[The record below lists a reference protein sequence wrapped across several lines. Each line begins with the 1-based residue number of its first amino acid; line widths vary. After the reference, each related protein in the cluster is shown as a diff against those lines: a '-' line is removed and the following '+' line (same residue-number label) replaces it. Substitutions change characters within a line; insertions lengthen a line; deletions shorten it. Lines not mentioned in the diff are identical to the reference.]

1 ERQHNG
7 ADLCDREKCREGLWH
22 IGKIKADDVAPL
34 AAYRAKAVCQRI
46 HFLGEALV
54 GPCLRAAVFL
64 FIEDGVGVPD
74 GRTLVPVEAVAGD
87 IDLSA
92 DAPGCKLDPSRSIP
106 EPVVGRLE
114 TDVFEDCL
122 PEPVR

>member
-1 ERQHNG
+1 
-7 ADLCDREKCREGLWH
+7 
-22 IGKIKADDVAPL
+22 
-34 AAYRAKAVCQRI
+34 
-46 HFLGEALV
+46 
-54 GPCLRAAVFL
+54 CLRAAVFL

-114 TDVFEDCL
+114 TDVFKDCL
-122 PEPVR
+122 PEPVRISRCLLFQLRVAADAVTLHIGDEITLRDNVSVRTPDDIGGHAASFGIFFM